1 VVVSKSNTESGSS
14 EEEQT
19 ENRRSQ
25 EKEAKEASEGEEEN
39 RAPELKKMPVS
50 MGCIEL

>member
-1 VVVSKSNTESGSS
+1 MVVSKSNAESGSS

-25 EKEAKEASEGEEEN
+25 EEGALEASEGEEEN
-39 RAPELKKMPVS
+39 RAPELKKLPVS
-50 MGCIEL
+50 MGCYF